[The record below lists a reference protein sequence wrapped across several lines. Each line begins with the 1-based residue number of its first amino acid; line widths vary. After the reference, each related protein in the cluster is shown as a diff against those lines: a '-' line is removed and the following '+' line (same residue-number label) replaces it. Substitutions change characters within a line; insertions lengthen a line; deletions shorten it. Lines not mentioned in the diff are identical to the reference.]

1 MNSAVKDSLSFLPEY
16 LKSNHVFTGQEDI
29 FVIVQKLAIAL
40 LIGFL
45 IGLER
50 EHSRQLTEK
59 TFAGI
64 RTNPLISIL
73 GFVAALISS
82 YFSLWYFIIIFI
94 GFASLVSVSHVF
106 SAREG
111 RYGAT
116 SEISA
121 LLVFLLGALVY
132 WNFVIIAAIIA
143 VVVMAFL
150 TLKIPLHRFAGKVS
164 EEDLYATLKL
174 AVITIIVLP
183 LLPNKTVGPLDI
195 LNPRMIWLM
204 VIFVSGISFIGYV
217 LTKLL
222 GEDRG
227 ITITG
232 LLGGLASSTAT
243 TFSFAKKS
251 TEVKELSN
259 NYAIGI
265 VMASSVMFIRTFII
279 ILTFNK
285 NLLRNLWLPL
295 IIFAFAGVFTGLL
308 LQKKIEGHDGKS
320 IEIENPFKLKSALVF
335 GTAFAIIIFVSK
347 AAQVYLGHS
356 GIYAAS
362 AVAGITSI
370 DAIVLTISE
379 LFTQNL
385 SEKVAVAG
393 ILIALISNNLIK
405 AFISIIWGT
414 SNLKKYAVIGLASMS
429 ILPAIYLIYVLIS

>member
-16 LKSNHVFTGQEDI
+16 LKSNQFVAGHEDVFI
-29 FVIVQKLAIAL
+29 IVQKLAIAI

-50 EHSRQLTEK
+50 EHARQPAEK

-73 GFVAALISS
+73 GFVDALISS
-82 YFSLWYFIIIFI
+82 YFSLWYFPIIFI
-94 GFASLVSVSHVF
+94 GFAALVTVSHVF
-106 SAREG
+106 SAKEG
-111 RYGAT
+111 RRGAT

-121 LLVFLLGALVY
+121 LLVFALGALVY

-143 VVVMAFL
+143 VIVTGFL
-150 TLKIPLHRFAGKVS
+150 TLKIPLHKFAGKVS

-183 LLPNKTVGPLDI
+183 LLPNETVGPLNI

-251 TEVKELSN
+251 TEANELSYN
-259 NYAIGI
+259 FAIGI

-279 ILTFNK
+279 ILTFSK
-285 NLLRNLWLPL
+285 DLLRTLWLPL
-295 IIFAFAGVFTGLL
+295 IIFSCAGILIGLL
-308 LQKKIEGHDGKS
+308 LQKRIEGENHKN
-320 IEIENPFKLKSALVF
+320 IEMQNPFKLKSALYF
-335 GTAFAIIIFVSK
+335 GTAFAIIIFLSK
-347 AAQVYLGHS
+347 AAQVYLGHG

-362 AVAGITSI
+362 AVAGVTSI

-379 LFTQNL
+379 LFAQNL

-405 AFISIIWGT
+405 ALISIIWGT
-414 SNLKKYAVIGLASMS
+414 SNLKKYAVLGLTLMS
-429 ILPAIYLIYVLIS
+429 ILPAIYLVYILLS